1 VKIRG
6 IHLKLFLIYFLLS
19 FIVATSTYAQN
30 LTIIHADGSIRS
42 NLKTEIFKQSIRF
55 ISINDFA
62 NLFNAHIY
70 FNVQNKKVTV
80 TLGEKT
86 IQVTAFNPFFQI
98 DNVIFQLPLATE
110 YKDEKI
116 YLPLSYF
123 LEIIGKTFPSQIV
136 YNKNN
141 DILEILD
148 PLYGTA
154 INVSSIQVE
163 EKTNGTL
170 IKIITTKNFDVSDL
184 SLRARHRWLYLDVYG
199 GKVDSSQLYTEFK
212 NSIIA
217 RVVPSQLSNELAQL
231 SFRLNEEIIEKHIFL
246 SNPKEILLSIK
257 TKRDLSKEIKQTL
270 ESEKKKWLIDKIVI
284 DPGHGGKDPGATG
297 KNGTY
302 EKHVVLSIAKY
313 LKQLV
318 EENTN
323 IEVLMTRDR
332 DKFVELNK
340 RTEFANKNQ
349 AKLFISIHAN
359 ANPSRYVKGVS
370 TYFLGPERTDEAR
383 DAAFLENSVIK
394 YESGSKYADL
404 SGENFILSAMA
415 QNVYNTESQD
425 FAVMAQQEIIRECGL
440 PDAGVRQ
447 AGFFVLVGASM
458 PHIYVETAF
467 ISNPKEE
474 RLLKDES
481 FQKKLARGIF
491 RSIQRFKE
499 KYELEL

>member
-1 VKIRG
+1 MKRG
-6 IHLKLFLIYFLLS
+6 IYLKLFSTCFLLS
-19 FIVATSTYAQN
+19 FYITTSTTAQN

-42 NLKTEIFKQSIRF
+42 NLQTEIFKQSIRF

-62 NLFNAHIY
+62 NLFNAHTY

-80 TLGEKT
+80 TIGEKT
-86 IQVTAFNPFFQI
+86 IQATAFNPFFQI

-110 YKDEKI
+110 YKDETI
-116 YLPLSYF
+116 YLPLNYF
-123 LEIIGKTFPSQIV
+123 LEIIEKSFPDQIV
-136 YNKNN
+136 YNKTN
-141 DILEILD
+141 DLLEILD

-163 EKTNGTL
+163 EKANGTL
-170 IKIITTKNFDVSDL
+170 IKIITTKNFENSDL

-199 GKVDSSQLYTEFK
+199 GKVDSSQLYAEFE

-217 RVVPSQLSNELAQL
+217 RVVPSQLSNDLAQL
-231 SFRLNEEIIEKHIFL
+231 SFRLKEEIIEKHLFL
-246 SNPKEILLSIK
+246 SNPKEILVSIK
-257 TKRDLSKEIKQTL
+257 TKRDLNKEIKQTL

-284 DPGHGGKDPGATG
+284 DPGHGGRDSGAIG
-297 KNGTY
+297 PKGTY
-302 EKHVVLSIAKY
+302 EKHIVLNIAKY
-313 LKQLV
+313 LKRLV

-323 IEVLMTRDR
+323 IEVLMTRES

-359 ANPSRYVKGVS
+359 ANPSRYVRGVS

-383 DAAFLENSVIK
+383 EAAWLENSVIK

-415 QNVYNTESQD
+415 QNVYNVESQD

-440 PDAGVRQ
+440 RDAGVRQ
-447 AGFFVLVGASM
+447 AGFYVLVGASM

-474 RLLKDES
+474 RLLKDKS
-481 FQKKLARGIF
+481 FQKKMARGIF
-491 RSIQRFKE
+491 QSIRRFKE